1 MGGITGFA
9 LTKIFNSFTLLK
21 LPESNFTL
29 AGMAGVMAGVMQ
41 APLTSS
47 FLIAEI
53 TGGYQFFVP
62 IMITATIS
70 YLTIHY
76 FEPHGIYTKRLAS
89 KNQLITHNKDKAV
102 LTRLKIDKLIETN
115 FSTVSPDATLADLVK
130 VVSQSQRNVFPV
142 VDANN
147 YFHGVV
153 FINDIRHIIFKTEM
167 YDNTYVRNL
176 MFMPDT
182 KVEMGETM
190 EDVAQKFNDTQH
202 YNLPVL
208 QDGKYIGFVS
218 RANVFSSY
226 RKLLKEFSAE

>member
-1 MGGITGFA
+1 
-9 LTKIFNSFTLLK
+9 
-21 LPESNFTL
+21 
-29 AGMAGVMAGVMQ
+29 
-41 APLTSS
+41 
-47 FLIAEI
+47 
-53 TGGYQFFVP
+53 
-62 IMITATIS
+62 
-70 YLTIHY
+70 
-76 FEPHGIYTKRLAS
+76 
-89 KNQLITHNKDKAV
+89 
-102 LTRLKIDKLIETN
+102 
-115 FSTVSPDATLADLVK
+115 
-130 VVSQSQRNVFPV
+130 V
-142 VDANN
+142 VDSKN